1 MAIKR
6 TTVTEEADPPDPKV
20 ITSTK
25 TVTNPD
31 IHTQVVEGT
40 NVAVDTP
47 TSSTVQQTRVVQ
59 EPLVKTE
66 HPQKIYEKKKSIL
79 RTYELI
85 WAILGIIELL
95 LGFRVALRA
104 LGADP
109 TSGFA
114 NLIYAV
120 SYPLAAP
127 FFGILRTNYGTGN
140 SVFEWSTI
148 IAAIVY
154 AVIAFVLIQLLG
166 FARPITP
173 EEVEQNV

>member
-6 TTVTEEADPPDPKV
+6 TTVTEESAPATDPRV
-20 ITSTK
+20 VTSTK
-25 TVTNPD
+25 TVTNPS
-31 IHTQVVEGT
+31 IHTPVVEGT
-40 NVAVDTP
+40 SVAVDTP
-47 TSSTVQQTRVVQ
+47 TSSTVEQTRVVQ

-79 RTYELI
+79 RTYEII
-85 WAILGIIELL
+85 WVVVGIIEILL
-95 LGFRVALRA
+95 LFRISLRA

-114 NLIYAV
+114 SLIYTI

-148 IAAIVY
+148 IAAAVY
-154 AVIAFVLIQLLG
+154 VVVAFILVQLLG
-166 FARPITP
+166 LIRPITT
-173 EEVEQNV
+173 EEVEHV